1 MEKADVIIIGAG
13 LMGASTALNL
23 ARAGK
28 QVILLEKELTPC
40 HASAV
45 NAGGVRQLNRA
56 FEEIPL
62 SVAAMDLWPELPK
75 IVGEDCDFRSVGQ
88 VRIAPDEEAMGIFEE
103 RINHV
108 NALGFS
114 HEELVGPDEICRL
127 VPSYTAECA
136 GGMVSR
142 RDGFAQPAKTLKAF
156 LTAACNAGARLFT
169 QCAVRDIQ
177 PTANG
182 FRLATEAGRI
192 FHSETLV
199 NSSGAWGKKLAALVG
214 DNIPIT
220 PSALA
225 MMVVARMPRFIAPVI
240 GVHGRKLSF
249 KQMPNGS
256 VVIGGA
262 LRGSLDWQKEK
273 TEIDFLQMRESAQ
286 TVTRHFEVM
295 KQATVV
301 RTWAGIE
308 GIMSDKLPVIG
319 PSRNCPGL
327 FHACGFSAHGFQL
340 SPMVGRLVA
349 QLVLGQTPEVNLD
362 AFSLDRFEEE

>member
-1 MEKADVIIIGAG
+1 MERADVIIVGAG
-13 LMGASTALNL
+13 LMGASTARAL

-28 QVILLEKELTPC
+28 RVILLEKELTPC

-62 SVAAMDLWPELPK
+62 SVGAMELWPELSK
-75 IVGEDCDFRSVGQ
+75 IVGDDCGFRSVGQ
-88 VRIAPDEEAMGIFEE
+88 VRIAPDKEAMDVFEE
-103 RINHV
+103 RV
-108 NALGFS
+108 NGVRSLGFS
-114 HEELVGPDEICRL
+114 HEELVGPQEIRRL

-142 RDGFAQPAKTLKAF
+142 KDGFAQPARTLKAF
-156 LTAACNAGARLFT
+156 LRAACDAGVKLFT
-169 QCAVRDIQ
+169 QCRVKDIHKGE
-177 PTANG
+177 NG
-182 FRLATEAGRI
+182 FRLLSQDGQI
-192 FHSETLV
+192 FHCETLV
-199 NSSGAWGKKLAALVG
+199 NCAGAWGKEMAALVG
-214 DNIPIT
+214 DEIPIT

-225 MMVVARMPRFIAPVI
+225 MMVVARMPRFISPVI

-262 LRGSLDWQKEK
+262 LRGILDWSREK
-273 TEIDFLQMRESAQ
+273 TRIDFLQMKESAQ

-295 KQATVV
+295 KRATVV

-319 PSRNCPGL
+319 PSPSCPGL

-340 SPMVGRLVA
+340 SPLVGPLVA
-349 QLVLGQTPEVNLD
+349 QWVMGGRPEICLD
-362 AFSLDRFEEE
+362 AFSPNRFKK